1 MSLNWNEIKI
11 DKKSVH
17 AFFEEIDTDALLY
30 NIDQMLKQINEE
42 GAKELVDTGND
53 SNTTH

>member
-17 AFFEEIDTDALLY
+17 EFFEEIDTDVLLY
-30 NIDQMLKQINEE
+30 NIDQMLKQIDEE
-42 GAKELVDTGND
+42 ESESERKSKKN
-53 SNTTH
+53 